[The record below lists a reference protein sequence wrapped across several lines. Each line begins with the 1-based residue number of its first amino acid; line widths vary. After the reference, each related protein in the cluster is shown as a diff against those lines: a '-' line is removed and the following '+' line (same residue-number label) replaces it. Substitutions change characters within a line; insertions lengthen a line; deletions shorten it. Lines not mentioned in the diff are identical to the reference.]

1 VHQAGVSFAGRQG
14 DSEPTAGG
22 AIGDLAQDILDL
34 PARSPHDHQLE
45 FQALGRR
52 RPLAVPGLVIASQ
65 SLCGG
70 RTRTVRHQG
79 GGYRVAHGGK
89 MLMPPQFPC

>member
-65 SLCGG
+65 SLCGE
-70 RTRTVRHQG
+70 G

-89 MLMPPQFPC
+89 MLMPPQIPC